1 VELAGCINHYHAPMG
16 RLIFIEEVPPGA
28 AEMAQ
33 LCLEAFVSITGIIK
47 PGITAAQVYQGWQDV
62 VDSAGLDHYRRH
74 HCGYMTG
81 IGFPPSWVGG
91 PMVVGLRRDGD
102 LELQAGMV
110 FHLMSWLMGAGEGDY
125 FVSDTAVVT
134 EAGCEILT
142 AVSQQPYVA

>member
-1 VELAGCINHYHAPMG
+1 MG
-16 RLIFIEEVPPGA
+16 RLIFIEEIPPGS

-33 LCLEAFVSITGIIK
+33 LCLEAFTAITGIIK

-91 PMVVGLRRDGD
+91 PMVVGLRHDSD